1 MKSIAERKRER
12 DAKERKQRMKRSVGA
27 SGIYRR
33 FNIPAYRLGWAASEG
48 DLAFLKKKAEHFIK
62 VCKSVAPHQFYRY
75 LKDIILEEERLIK
88 EEREKRDA
96 AWAARLAAQAAIN
109 TLPTVPATTPAPV
122 TVSGEGSTQVVTNA
136 VPAPAVTSETST
148 GETTE
153 WTIDPDFNNLV
164 FSNVPPSI
172 DHIRPLRR
180 RRRN

>member
-1 MKSIAERKRER
+1 MKSIAERK
-12 DAKERKQRMKRSVGA
+12 KEREEKERRQRMKRTHGS
-27 SGIYRR
+27 SGKYRH
-33 FNIPAYRLGWAASEG
+33 FGIPAYSLGWSASEG

-75 LKDIILEEERLIK
+75 LKDIILEEERVIK

-109 TLPTVPATTPAPV
+109 TLPTVPATPPTPV

-136 VPAPAVTSETST
+136 VPAPAVISETST

-153 WTIDPDFNNLV
+153 RTIDPDFSNIV
-164 FSNVPPSI
+164 FSRASGRTRN
-172 DHIRPLRR
+172 RPYTSFE
-180 RRRN
+180 